1 MAHRLLRPSALRSG
15 RHASRGQHNAHS
27 QTSLLHSVVRA
38 YSTAVPAASE
48 PWDVVIVGG
57 GIVGAALACGLG
69 ASPLT
74 RNKRI
79 ALVESSD
86 LSKVQA
92 WAPVPQSY
100 SSRTVS
106 ITPGSYQLLKQYGVW
121 DHIEL
126 SRTQTYTNMAVW
138 DAVGQGQV
146 HFGTQDLGLS
156 QEQPMAWIMENLN
169 LHRAALRTLADAC
182 PGVTL
187 FDPTKVESIQ
197 RPALDLAQTEP
208 GPMMDWPRVKL
219 STGQTLM
226 TRLLIGAD
234 GARSPV
240 RQFAKIDAAGW
251 SYPQHG
257 IVGILKATAQTAPQ
271 SDWVWQRFLP
281 TGPVA
286 LLPLPGEHMA
296 LVWSMD
302 SRFAAYLKQLPDEAF
317 TIALNAAIH
326 LPVEH
331 LEFVLQQ
338 LQATNGQLDPVLLD
352 DLMHRA
358 KLIGASGSGGISP
371 PLIAGVEPQSR
382 ASFPF
387 RLQHADRYV
396 DQRLVLI
403 GDAAHT
409 IHPLAGQGLN
419 LGLADVASLVPTL
432 EQAVAT
438 GQDLGDYNGLLGYA
452 SARYAP
458 NLAMLGSVD
467 KLQKLFSTGWG
478 PVATVRSLGLNIVNH
493 IPRLKRELVKT
504 AML

>member
-1 MAHRLLRPSALRSG
+1 MAHCLLRQSTRPGSRRVSCWRPSTISLA
-15 RHASRGQHNAHS
+15 
-27 QTSLLHSVVRA
+27 SLLHLKVRN
-38 YSTAVPAASE
+38 YSTAAPATTE
-48 PWDVVIVGG
+48 PWDLVIVGG
-57 GIVGAALACGLG
+57 GIVGATLACGLG

-86 LSKVQA
+86 LAKVRA
-92 WAPVPQSY
+92 WSPAPRSY

-106 ITPGSYQLLKQYGVW
+106 ITPGSYQVLKQYGVW
-121 DHIEL
+121 DRIEL
-126 SRTQTYTNMAVW
+126 SRMQSYTSMAVW

-146 HFGTQDLGLS
+146 HFGTQELGLT
-156 QEQPMAWIMENLN
+156 QDQPMAWIMENLN
-169 LHRAALRTLADAC
+169 LHRAALQALTDTC

-197 RPALDLAQTEP
+197 KPELDPAQPEP
-208 GPMMDWPRVKL
+208 DPMADWPRVTL

-226 TRLLIGAD
+226 TRLLVGAD

-251 SYPQHG
+251 RYPQHG
-257 IVGILKATAQTAPQ
+257 IVSILKATTPTVAQSNCA
-271 SDWVWQRFLP
+271 WQRFLP

-286 LLPLPGEHMA
+286 LLPLPGQHMA

-302 SRFAAYLKQLPDEAF
+302 SRFVAYLKQLPDEAF
-317 TIALNAAIH
+317 TVVLNAAIH
-326 LPVEH
+326 LPIEH

-338 LQATNGQLDPVLLD
+338 LQATKGPLTPALLD
-352 DLMHRA
+352 DLTHRTGS
-358 KLIGASGSGGISP
+358 LGASSSRGLSP
-371 PLIAGVEPQSR
+371 PLIASVEPQSR

-387 RLQHADRYV
+387 QLQHADRYI

-419 LGLADVASLVPTL
+419 LGLADVASLVPAL

-438 GQDLGDYNGLLGYA
+438 GQDLGNYNALLGYA
-452 SARYAP
+452 SARYAA

-467 KLQKLFSTGWG
+467 KLQKLFSTDWG
-478 PVATVRSLGLNIVNH
+478 PIATVRSLGLNVVNH
-493 IPRLKRELVKT
+493 LPRLKRELVKI